1 MEHNQTH
8 GLTCAG
14 ILITEQFERTRF
26 KVKRLCINHFILS
39 KPKGTRK
46 MNRINVTR
54 NITKATNCI
63 KHILAW
69 PKLFELAPAKKR
81 F

>member
-1 MEHNQTH
+1 
-8 GLTCAG
+8 
-14 ILITEQFERTRF
+14 
-26 KVKRLCINHFILS
+26 
-39 KPKGTRK
+39 

-63 KHILAW
+63 KPILIW